1 MKNLDLIERYFENA
15 LGPKEHIQFNDLLQT
30 DESFKNEF
38 LFQKDLKIAIKN
50 HQNQELKSSMEQIE
64 KKLQRS
70 VGFRII
76 PMKWVA
82 AASLA
87 LLLTVGV
94 WGLRNYVYPSHQAI
108 YDNYY
113 EPYPNTV
120 LPIVR
125 GSEVNSIEYIAF
137 VAYESGEYHKA
148 INLFNS
154 VDNESDSYI
163 QFYKAMCYLSVDKAS
178 EAIETLLPLVNASSK
193 DLSEIEWSQKAQWY
207 IGLAHLKQGNTQE
220 AANYFNSLSDQKH
233 EFHFR
238 KNDAETIVKYLN

>member
-94 WGLRNYVYPSHQAI
+94 WGL
-108 YDNYY
+108 
-113 EPYPNTV
+113 
-120 LPIVR
+120 L
-125 GSEVNSIEYIAF
+125 
-137 VAYESGEYHKA
+137 
-148 INLFNS
+148 
-154 VDNESDSYI
+154 
-163 QFYKAMCYLSVDKAS
+163 
-178 EAIETLLPLVNASSK
+178 
-193 DLSEIEWSQKAQWY
+193 
-207 IGLAHLKQGNTQE
+207 
-220 AANYFNSLSDQKH
+220 
-233 EFHFR
+233 
-238 KNDAETIVKYLN
+238 